1 MSHEMENSKQIF
13 HPLNSSSGL
22 DLLLDEI
29 GDARYVLLGE
39 ASHGTHE
46 YYTWRMHI
54 TKRLITEKKFS
65 VIAVEGDWPDCYRLN
80 RYIKG
85 YPGSGENAREV
96 LHAFNRWPTWMW
108 ANWEMVAFAEWL
120 RHHNAALPLQ
130 KKTGFYGL
138 DVYSLWESMDAI
150 SDYLGKVDPAALAS
164 VKKAMDCFEP
174 FNAREG
180 FSYADR
186 SYGLTSSCRKEV
198 EDLLTGIR
206 KKMINYDHDQEA
218 AFSAEQN
225 AVVAV
230 NAEKYYHV
238 MMQGGEDSWNI
249 RDKHMVETLNRL
261 MDFHGKD
268 ARIIVWEHNT
278 HIGDAR
284 ATTMRGAGL
293 INVGQLV
300 KEQHE
305 AEGVF
310 RVGFGSYEGTVL
322 AAYHWGDEVKKMKVP
337 KAKPGSWEH
346 LLHEAGDGNKLLF
359 SKEIKN
365 FRTPVGHRAIGVV
378 YDPGY
383 EYGNYVPSI
392 IPSRYEAF
400 AFLDRTRALH
410 SLHVEPDGLQMPETY
425 PWGV

>member
-85 YPGSGENAREV
+85 YPGSGESAREV

-120 RHHNAALPLQ
+120 RHHNVALPLQ

-378 YDPGY
+378 YDPDY